1 MDATTGLAATRQTL
15 DALKAV
21 PAWLLLSLCAIF
33 SIVWLLPQ
41 YFVPLPPR
49 IQAALPLALL
59 ATGILV
65 IFKLSSVALSFWLAR
80 RRLARARDHDRL
92 LNLYRP
98 LIALFLTRHVTTC
111 TGRASPY
118 LRHRI
123 SNAWQEVGVYRRR
136 WTGLKRAWRALFD
149 RQVSSSAEI
158 EFGGDFP
165 LSDIVRTVR
174 DNSQHASVELI
185 RLVNRADRSRY
196 EEPDSSL
203 LTDAEYALFSYIDA
217 QHRRLSAST
226 S

>member
-1 MDATTGLAATRQTL
+1 
-15 DALKAV
+15 
-21 PAWLLLSLCAIF
+21 
-33 SIVWLLPQ
+33 
-41 YFVPLPPR
+41 
-49 IQAALPLALL
+49 
-59 ATGILV
+59 
-65 IFKLSSVALSFWLAR
+65 
-80 RRLARARDHDRL
+80 
-92 LNLYRP
+92 
-98 LIALFLTRHVTTC
+98 
-111 TGRASPY
+111 
-118 LRHRI
+118 
-123 SNAWQEVGVYRRR
+123 VYRRR